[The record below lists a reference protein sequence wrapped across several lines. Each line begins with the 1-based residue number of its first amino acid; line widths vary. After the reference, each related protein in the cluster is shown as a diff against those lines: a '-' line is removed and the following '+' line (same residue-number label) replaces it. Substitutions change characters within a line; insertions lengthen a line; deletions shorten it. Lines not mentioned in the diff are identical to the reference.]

1 MRPPRLPPLGA
12 LRAFHAVARHRS
24 FKQAAEA
31 LGVSATAVSHQI
43 KLLESVLEC
52 RVCERSAQ
60 GVSLTADGE
69 ILYAA
74 TQRAFSALEQA
85 VVQIAHARQPPS
97 LTVTTTSN
105 FLTHWLVPRLADFT
119 ARFPAIDLRLHTSVE
134 RVDLH
139 LGTVD
144 AAIRYRETPEPDL
157 YCTLLYEDR
166 FIVVASPTLG
176 LSRPEDLQR
185 VTLFHVANRRVPADS
200 PSWENWRRRYG
211 PPTLNI
217 DAGLTFS
224 DETHALQAA
233 VAGQGVVIASELLA
247 RDLLQRGVL
256 SAPFSNALP
265 GRPLLPGH
273 YRSGSAAGG
282 YYRSA
287 GVAAQPDGVGRR
299 RPSDCGI
306 AGLPAADVGLFIGL
320 VAAND
325 IDQILHRISRGEWVA
340 QCRQRGKGF
349 INRDAVIIIGD
360 RQQKLPLFPVVR
372 QLAQQVINGLH
383 RLLWNIQHHW
393 FEKYF
398 FLLLVKS
405 AIL

>member
-185 VTLFHVANRRVPADS
+185 VTLFHRCQPA
-200 PSWENWRRRYG
+200 R
-211 PPTLNI
+211 
-217 DAGLTFS
+217 
-224 DETHALQAA
+224 
-233 VAGQGVVIASELLA
+233 AS
-247 RDLLQRGVL
+247 
-256 SAPFSNALP
+256 
-265 GRPLLPGH
+265 
-273 YRSGSAAGG
+273 
-282 YYRSA
+282 
-287 GVAAQPDGVGRR
+287 
-299 RPSDCGI
+299 
-306 AGLPAADVGLFIGL
+306 
-320 VAAND
+320 
-325 IDQILHRISRGEWVA
+325 
-340 QCRQRGKGF
+340 
-349 INRDAVIIIGD
+349 
-360 RQQKLPLFPVVR
+360 
-372 QLAQQVINGLH
+372 
-383 RLLWNIQHHW
+383 
-393 FEKYF
+393 
-398 FLLLVKS
+398 
-405 AIL
+405 

>member
-233 VAGQGVVIASELLA
+233 VAGAARRIVRAVQQRIAWS
-247 RDLLQRGVL
+247 
-256 SAPFSNALP
+256 
-265 GRPLLPGH
+265 PLLPGH

-340 QCRQRGKGF
+340 QRRQRGKGF
-349 INRDAVIIIGD
+349 INRDAVIVIGD

>member
-105 FLTHWLVPRLADFT
+105 FLTPWLVPRLADFT

-265 GRPLLPGH
+265 GARYYLVTTEAVVQRADIIALREWLLSQMASGDGGH
-273 YRSGSAAGG
+273 PTAG
-282 YYRSA
+282 
-287 GVAAQPDGVGRR
+287 
-299 RPSDCGI
+299 
-306 AGLPAADVGLFIGL
+306 
-320 VAAND
+320 
-325 IDQILHRISRGEWVA
+325 
-340 QCRQRGKGF
+340 
-349 INRDAVIIIGD
+349 
-360 RQQKLPLFPVVR
+360 
-372 QLAQQVINGLH
+372 
-383 RLLWNIQHHW
+383 
-393 FEKYF
+393 
-398 FLLLVKS
+398 
-405 AIL
+405 

>member
-157 YCTLLYEDR
+157 CCTLLHEDR
-166 FIVVASPTLG
+166 FNVVASPTLA
-176 LSRPEDLQR
+176 LSRPDDLAE
-185 VTLFHVANRRVPADS
+185 VTLFHVANRHVPADS

-233 VAGQGVVIASELLA
+233 VAGQGAVIASELLA

-256 SAPFSNALP
+256 SAPFSSALP
-265 GRPLLPGH
+265 GA
-273 YRSGSAAGG
+273 S
-282 YYRSA
+282 YYLVTTEA
-287 GVAAQPDGVGRR
+287 AAQRADI
-299 RPSDCGI
+299 I
-306 AGLPAADVGLFIGL
+306 AL
-320 VAAND
+320 
-325 IDQILHRISRGEWVA
+325 RE
-340 QCRQRGKGF
+340 
-349 INRDAVIIIGD
+349 
-360 RQQKLPLFPVVR
+360 
-372 QLAQQVINGLH
+372 
-383 RLLWNIQHHW
+383 
-393 FEKYF
+393 
-398 FLLLVKS
+398 
-405 AIL
+405 

>member
-1 MRPPRLPPLGA
+1 MSPPRLPPLGA
-12 LRAFHAVARHRS
+12 LRAFHAVARQRS
-24 FKQAAEA
+24 FKLAAGA

-69 ILYAA
+69 LLYAA

-85 VVQIAHARQPPS
+85 VVQIAQARQPPS

-157 YCTLLYEDR
+157 CCTLLHKDR
-166 FIVVASPTLG
+166 FIVVASPTLA
-176 LSRPEDLQR
+176 LSRPDDLAQ
-185 VTLFHVANRRVPADS
+185 VTLFHVANRHVPADS

-233 VAGQGVVIASELLA
+233 VAGQGAVIASELLA
-247 RDLLQRGVL
+247 RDLMQRGVL
-256 SAPFSNALP
+256 SAPFRRRIA
-265 GRPLLPGH
+265 GRQLLSGH
-273 YRSGSAAGG
+273 HRSGSAAGG
-282 YYRSA
+282 YYRAA
-287 GVAAQPDGVGRR
+287 GVAGGSDGPGRQ
-299 RPSDCGI
+299 RPAGSGI
-306 AGLPAADVGLFIGL
+306 AALPAANVGLFVGL
-320 VAAND
+320 IAADD
-325 IDQILHRISRGEWVA
+325 IDQLLHRIGRGKRVA
-340 QCRQRGKGF
+340 QRRQRGKAF
-349 INRDAVIIIGD
+349 IDRDAVIVIGD
-360 RQQKLPLFPVVR
+360 RQHKLPL
-372 QLAQQVINGLH
+372 
-383 RLLWNIQHHW
+383 
-393 FEKYF
+393 
-398 FLLLVKS
+398 
-405 AIL
+405 

>member
-1 MRPPRLPPLGA
+1 M
-12 LRAFHAVARHRS
+12 
-24 FKQAAEA
+24 
-31 LGVSATAVSHQI
+31 
-43 KLLESVLEC
+43 LEC

-233 VAGQGVVIASELLA
+233 VAG
-247 RDLLQRGVL
+247 RG
-256 SAPFSNALP
+256 
-265 GRPLLPGH
+265 
-273 YRSGSAAGG
+273 
-282 YYRSA
+282 
-287 GVAAQPDGVGRR
+287 
-299 RPSDCGI
+299 
-306 AGLPAADVGLFIGL
+306 
-320 VAAND
+320 
-325 IDQILHRISRGEWVA
+325 W
-340 QCRQRGKGF
+340 
-349 INRDAVIIIGD
+349 
-360 RQQKLPLFPVVR
+360 
-372 QLAQQVINGLH
+372 
-383 RLLWNIQHHW
+383 
-393 FEKYF
+393 
-398 FLLLVKS
+398 
-405 AIL
+405 

>member
-1 MRPPRLPPLGA
+1 MRTPRLPPLGA

-24 FKQAAEA
+24 FKQAAGA

-134 RVDLH
+134 RVDLQ

-157 YCTLLYEDR
+157 CCTLLYEDR
-166 FIVVASPTLG
+166 FIVVASPSLG
-176 LSRPEDLQR
+176 LARPGRSAAGDAVSRRQPPRAGRLAKLGELAPP
-185 VTLFHVANRRVPADS
+185 LW
-200 PSWENWRRRYG
+200 PS
-211 PPTLNI
+211 TLNI

-233 VAGQGVVIASELLA
+233 VAGQGGD
-247 RDLLQRGVL
+247 RQRTVG
-256 SAPFSNALP
+256 A
-265 GRPLLPGH
+265 
-273 YRSGSAAGG
+273 GSAA
-282 YYRSA
+282 A
-287 GVAAQPDGVGRR
+287 
-299 RPSDCGI
+299 
-306 AGLPAADVGLFIGL
+306 
-320 VAAND
+320 
-325 IDQILHRISRGEWVA
+325 RG
-340 QCRQRGKGF
+340 
-349 INRDAVIIIGD
+349 
-360 RQQKLPLFPVVR
+360 VVR
-372 QLAQQVINGLH
+372 AV
-383 RLLWNIQHHW
+383 
-393 FEKYF
+393 
-398 FLLLVKS
+398 
-405 AIL
+405 

>member
-1 MRPPRLPPLGA
+1 MRTPRLPPLGA
-12 LRAFHAVARHRS
+12 LRAFHAVARQRS
-24 FKQAAEA
+24 FKLAAGA

-85 VVQIAHARQPPS
+85 VVQIAQARQPPS

-157 YCTLLYEDR
+157 CCTLLHEDR
-166 FIVVASPTLG
+166 FIVVASPTLA
-176 LSRPEDLQR
+176 LSRPDDLAQ
-185 VTLFHVANRRVPADS
+185 VTLFHVANRHVPADS

-233 VAGQGVVIASELLA
+233 VAGQGAVIASELLA

-256 SAPFSNALP
+256 SAPFSSAECYP
-265 GRPLLPGH
+265 RHSAARYRAPATTWSPPRRQ
-273 YRSGSAAGG
+273 RSGGILSRCGSG
-282 YYRSA
+282 WW
-287 GVAAQPDGVGRR
+287 GRWPRATASSRQRDSGLTSRKRWSLR
-299 RPSDCGI
+299 RT
-306 AGLPAADVGLFIGL
+306 
-320 VAAND
+320 
-325 IDQILHRISRGEWVA
+325 HSRG
-340 QCRQRGKGF
+340 R
-349 INRDAVIIIGD
+349 
-360 RQQKLPLFPVVR
+360 
-372 QLAQQVINGLH
+372 
-383 RLLWNIQHHW
+383 
-393 FEKYF
+393 Y
-398 FLLLVKS
+398 
-405 AIL
+405 